1 MADLGVATIVTLAVA
16 LTLPDG
22 RPVTHSQPV
31 ENIGLC
37 FAMAREMT
45 ARAEEGILRDRG
57 GSFTAQCRVEVPTVV
72 GH

>member
-1 MADLGVATIVTLAVA
+1 MAELGVATIVTLAVV

-22 RPVTHSQPV
+22 RPVINSQPV
-31 ENIGLC
+31 ENIGMC
-37 FAMAREMT
+37 FAMARELI
-45 ARAEEGILRDRG
+45 ARAEAGILRERG